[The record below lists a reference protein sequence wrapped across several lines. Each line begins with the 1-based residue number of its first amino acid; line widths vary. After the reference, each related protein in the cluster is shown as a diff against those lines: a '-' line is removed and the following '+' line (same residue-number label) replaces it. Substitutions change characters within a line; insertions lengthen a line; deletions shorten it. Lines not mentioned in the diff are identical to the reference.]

1 MDSYVTI
8 LRTCADRFMVGVL
21 VSNTDEEDY
30 QVSAVYGGYAT
41 KEQAEEAAR
50 KKAAHLGL
58 EFRP

>member
-1 MDSYVTI
+1 
-8 LRTCADRFMVGVL
+8 MVGVL